1 MKVRLTRPNKIEKG
15 RAGDIVE
22 VEPARARF
30 LFSLKM
36 AEPAQIRE
44 QIEAPAKTA
53 KTKLVEPGPA
63 KITKPAATE
72 KAATGKTTAK
82 AAKAAKGKK

>member
-1 MKVRLTRPNKIEKG
+1 MQVKLTRPNRIEKG

-22 VEPARARF
+22 VEPARARY

-44 QIEAPAKTA
+44 QIEAPKNTA
-53 KTKLVEPGPA
+53 ETKLVEPGPA
-63 KITKPAATE
+63 KITKPAAT
-72 KAATGKTTAK
+72 GKTTTK
-82 AAKAAKGKK
+82 TAKAAKGKK

>member
-1 MKVRLTRPNKIEKG
+1 MKVRLTRPNRIEKG

-30 LFSLKM
+30 LIGLKM

-44 QIEAPAKTA
+44 QIEAPEKTA
-53 KTKLVEPGPA
+53 ETKLVKPGPA
-63 KITKPAATE
+63 KITKPAATA

-82 AAKAAKGKK
+82 AAKGKK

>member
-1 MKVRLTRPNKIEKG
+1 MKVRLTRPNRIEKG

-36 AEPAQIRE
+36 AEPVQIRE
-44 QIEAPAKTA
+44 QIEAPEKTA
-53 KTKLVEPGPA
+53 VTKLVKPGTA
-63 KITKPAATE
+63 KNVKPAATA

-82 AAKAAKGKK
+82 AVKGKK

>member
-1 MKVRLTRPNKIEKG
+1 MKVRLIRPNRIEKG
-15 RAGDIVE
+15 RAGDIGE

-44 QIEAPAKTA
+44 QIEAPKKTA
-53 KTKLVEPGPA
+53 ETKLVKPGPA
-63 KITKPAATE
+63 KITKPAATA
-72 KAATGKTTAK
+72 KAATGKTTAR
-82 AAKAAKGKK
+82 AAKGKK